1 MKTASS
7 IGLREKIKELSN
19 ISYIAATDLS
29 KCISCGTCVKYCPLK
44 IRAFNAEGKA
54 ITIITD
60 KTCGGCSVCYKRCRQ
75 NAISLIPVN
84 KKTRKSII

>member
-7 IGLREKIKELSN
+7 INLRKKIKELSN
-19 ISYIAATDLS
+19 LSYIATTDLS

-44 IRAFNAEGKA
+44 IRIFNSEGKA
-54 ITIITD
+54 ITIKTD

-75 NAISLIPVN
+75 NAISLIQVY
-84 KKTRKSII
+84 KKNEK